1 MFATLS
7 NISNRFL
14 SAFAGVAAF
23 LMTLFGFLMLGRLN
37 EQIAASFMI
46 GLLAVMV
53 VWVAA
58 EKPNSRHAKAVA
70 ALIERLLAV
79 GRGDLTSP
87 SPPVVQQEMPALAA
101 AVDGLFEQVRS
112 NLDTVHAMAMYDPV
126 TSLPNRVYFRREADR
141 VLKARTAE
149 DRTALLFIDLD
160 GFKEVNDRLGHAQ
173 GDQVLIMVANRLR
186 VVVKAECDAGS
197 YAQPLLARLAGDEFT
212 ILLPDVGTRDEAERI
227 AQRALTALSE
237 PFRAAGQSTC
247 LGASIGVAVCPDHG
261 ADLTA
266 LMKAA
271 DIAMYHAKAS
281 GRSRVCFYHG
291 RLGRA
296 SEAKAEREAGLRK
309 AVEEGGLELVFDP
322 QFCLRS
328 GAIVAAEAR
337 VRWDDP
343 AGNVSAGSLAP
354 LLEESGLSARVG
366 DWAAEKAG
374 AALARWKVAGLT
386 HRLCLE
392 IGSRQLSRADY
403 FDRLRDA
410 LAAAGPPPWAL
421 ELHIPEGA
429 LSSCGA
435 RVRAE
440 LERLRRDGVTVAIAG
455 FGSGGAALSA
465 LAGLPVDSV
474 RFDSSLTAGVDKSAS
489 IRTLVAS
496 LVHLVHALDC
506 EIVAEG
512 VQRQEQV
519 EVLRS
524 LGCDRLQGFL
534 DGEPLDEHAFIAWA
548 AAQDCEASL
557 ARAS

>member
-1 MFATLS
+1 MFGTLS
-7 NISNRFL
+7 QISNRFL
-14 SAFAGVAAF
+14 SVFAGVAAF
-23 LMTLFGFLMLGRLN
+23 LLTLFGFLMLGRLN
-37 EQIAASFMI
+37 EQIAASFVI
-46 GLLAVMV
+46 GLMAVMV
-53 VWVAA
+53 VWVAS

-79 GRGDLTSP
+79 GRGDLSSP
-87 SPPVVQQEMPALAA
+87 SPAVVQQEMPALAA
-101 AVDGLFEQVRS
+101 AVDALFEQVRS

-126 TSLPNRVYFRREADR
+126 TALPNRVYFRREADR
-141 VLKARTAE
+141 VLKARQAE

-186 VVVKAECDAGS
+186 VVVKAESDSGS
-197 YAQPLLARLAGDEFT
+197 FAQPLLGRLAGDEFT
-212 ILLPDVGTRDEAERI
+212 ILLPNVGTRDEAERI
-227 AQRALTALSE
+227 AQRALSALSE

-247 LGASIGVAVCPDHG
+247 LGASIGVAICPDHG
-261 ADLTA
+261 ADLTT

-281 GRSRVCFYHG
+281 GRSRVCFYEG

-296 SEAKAEREAGLRK
+296 SEAKAEREAGLRR
-309 AVEEGGLELVFDP
+309 AVEDGGLELVFDP

-328 GAIVAAEAR
+328 GAIVAAEAG
-337 VRWDDP
+337 VRWNDP
-343 AGNVSAGSLAP
+343 AHEPSAGSLAP
-354 LLEESGLSARVG
+354 LLEESGLGTRVG
-366 DWAAEKAG
+366 DWAAGKAG
-374 AALARWKVAGLT
+374 AALARWKAAGLA

-392 IGSRQLSRADY
+392 IGSRQLSREDF
-403 FDRLRDA
+403 FDRLREA
-410 LAAAGPPPWAL
+410 LAAAGPAPWAL
-421 ELHIPEGA
+421 ELHIPESS
-429 LSSCGA
+429 LSCCGA
-435 RVRAE
+435 RIRAE
-440 LERLRRDGVTVAIAG
+440 LERLRREGVTVAIAG
-455 FGSGGAALSA
+455 FGSGGASLAS
-465 LAGLPVDSV
+465 LAGMPIDSV
-474 RFDSSLTAGVDKSAS
+474 RLDSSLTAGVDTSTS

-506 EIVAEG
+506 EAVAEG

-534 DGEPLDEHAFIAWA
+534 GGEPLDEQAFIAWA
-548 AAQDCEASL
+548 AAQDCEHSL